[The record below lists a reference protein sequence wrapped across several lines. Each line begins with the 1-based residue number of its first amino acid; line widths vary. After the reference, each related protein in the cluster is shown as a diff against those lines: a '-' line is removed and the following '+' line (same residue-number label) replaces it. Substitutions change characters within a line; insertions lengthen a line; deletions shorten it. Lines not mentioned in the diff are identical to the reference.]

1 MSWFTTSNRLWD
13 IEGVVAYDNHGVAIA
28 KSLTYRHEPYVTVG
42 DSVYGRTIEFNF
54 HFIKMLRRVLS
65 GVTGDTRLSI
75 PEQKVYT
82 RYIEWVNDEVA
93 ITDPLEIYVLEEL
106 DKWLMDEIQNK
117 EHIKMLRSYTKE
129 NQWR

>member
-1 MSWFTTSNRLWD
+1 MSYFSTSNRIRDRRGYVPLQNF
-13 IEGVVAYDNHGVAIA
+13 GVSVAKN
-28 KSLTYRHEPYVTVG
+28 LTFNNIPYKVVG
-42 DSVYGRTIEFNF
+42 NPTIGQTISFNF
-54 HFIKMLRRVLS
+54 HFVKNLRRVLS

-75 PEQKVYT
+75 SEQRVYT